1 MISACCQVV
10 VVFTTDEDILSF
22 GRVDEVFAS
31 LPSCGGDS
39 VCAFRVVRVLAL
51 LLDQEYRASTEPFCT

>member
-39 VCAFRVVRVLAL
+39 VGVVGKYILIIPCHESGDAVIS
-51 LLDQEYRASTEPFCT
+51 D